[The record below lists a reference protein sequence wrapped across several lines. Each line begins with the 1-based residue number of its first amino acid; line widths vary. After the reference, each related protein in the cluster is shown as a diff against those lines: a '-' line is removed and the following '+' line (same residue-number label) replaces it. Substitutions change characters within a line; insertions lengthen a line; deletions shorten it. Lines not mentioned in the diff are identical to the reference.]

1 MSDLLNIGVSAL
13 LSYRNALD
21 TAGHNIANA
30 NTPGYSR
37 QRVEL
42 QTRVPT
48 GSGNGFTGS
57 GVTVSAT
64 VRNASEL
71 LATRASADQSAYS
84 RLESFSDIAAR
95 ADRLL
100 SNSST
105 GLATPLNEFL
115 TAASALSANPAS
127 TATRQTVLATLDSL
141 GARFADLQGQLSGM
155 EHEINS
161 RLGQSVSEINQ
172 YAGAVAALNDRIAL
186 ARGAGGG
193 NAPNDLL
200 DQRDQLVQELSARI
214 GVSTVAQDD
223 GSINVFAAGGQALV
237 LGNRAQSLA
246 LADDAWHSGR
256 QEIVLAG
263 SGVNVT
269 AQVSG
274 GTLGGLLDAR
284 SQLLDPLQNKLGRL
298 AAGVVNSVNTINHQ
312 GAALDGSLGGDLLVP
327 LSGTV
332 LPATANGGSAQVSVS
347 LADAGALGG
356 EDYVLS
362 YNGSGWQ
369 LASRSTGAPV
379 TLGGSGTP
387 ADPYTGAG
395 LSFTVSGT
403 PAAGDRYLVQPTR
416 SAAAGVRLATTDPA
430 DIAAASPIT
439 TRSATANAGNGT
451 ISAGSVL
458 DAANPALQ
466 SAVTIRFTSATAYS
480 INGAGSYPYTAGAN
494 LDLNGW
500 RVQLSGAPAS
510 GDEFTVAAT
519 PANSGNN
526 RNALQLAGL
535 SSSGVLD
542 GGRSS
547 LVAAN
552 GSLVA
557 QTGGIAQQA
566 ALRKDAQ
573 EAIRA
578 QTRAERDAVSGVN
591 LDEEA
596 ADLVRFQQAYQA
608 AARIV
613 AVADTLFQSL
623 LQAARG
629 A

>member
-13 LSYRNALD
+13 LSYRSALD

-48 GSGNGFTGS
+48 ASGSGFSGS
-57 GVTVSAT
+57 GVQVTSTTRTVS
-64 VRNASEL
+64 SL
-71 LATRASADQSAYS
+71 LTARAVADQSAYS
-84 RLESFSDIAAR
+84 RLETFEGLAAR
-95 ADRLL
+95 ADVLL
-100 SNSST
+100 SGSDT
-105 GLATPLNEFL
+105 GLSKPLQDFYS
-115 TAASALSANPAS
+115 AASGVSANPAS
-127 TATRQTVLATLDSL
+127 TASRQALLAAADGL
-141 GARFADLQGQLSGM
+141 GARFADLQGQLAGM
-155 EHEINS
+155 EGEINT
-161 RLGQSVSEINQ
+161 RLAQAVSEVNQ
-172 YAGAVAALNDRIAL
+172 YAGAIAALNDRIAL
-186 ARGAGGG
+186 ATGAANG
-193 NAPNDLL
+193 NPPNDLL

-214 GVSTVAQDD
+214 GVSTVPQDD

-237 LGNRAQSLA
+237 LGNSAQALG

-263 SGVNVT
+263 SGVNVN

-274 GTLGGLLDAR
+274 GSIGGLLDAR

-298 AAGVVNSVNTINHQ
+298 AAGVINSVNAVNAQ
-312 GAALDGSLGGDLLVP
+312 GVDLVGALGGNLFVP
-327 LSGTV
+327 VNSTA
-332 LPATANGGSAQVSVS
+332 LPAMGNGGNAQVSVGI
-347 LADAGALGG
+347 ADAGALAG
-356 EDYVLS
+356 EDYTLS

-369 LASRSTGAPV
+369 LAARNTGTVVPLA
-379 TLGGSGTP
+379 GSGTA

-395 LSFTVSGT
+395 LSLVVSGT
-403 PAAGDRYLVQPTR
+403 PAAGDRYLLQPTR
-416 SAAAGVRLATTDPA
+416 NVSVQLATTDPSR
-430 DIAAASPIT
+430 IAAASAIT
-439 TRSATANAGNGT
+439 TRAATANTGSGS

-458 DAANPALQ
+458 NAGDPALQ
-466 SAVTIRFTSATAYS
+466 AGVTIRFTSATTYS
-480 INGAGSYPYTAGAN
+480 INGAGSYTYTPGAN

-500 RVQLSGAPAS
+500 RVQLSGTPAVN
-510 GDEFTVAAT
+510 DEFSVSAT
-519 PANSGNN
+519 GANSGNN

-535 SSSGVLD
+535 ASSGVLD
-542 GGRSS
+542 SGRTSIAS
-547 LVAAN
+547 AS

-573 EAIRA
+573 AAIQV
-578 QTRAERDAVSGVN
+578 QTQAERDATSGVN

-596 ADLVRFQQAYQA
+596 ADLVRYQQAYQA
-608 AARIV
+608 AARII
-613 AVADTLFQSL
+613 AVADTVFQSL